1 MPRIAAALSLSKPYT
16 TLDEAL
22 SALTVVDQT
31 LREQHD
37 RRAIFT
43 TAYLVITGAINQRIK
58 DSWFIDN
65 EWVGQYAVCFA
76 NLYRHALLAYE
87 SGDLALAK
95 AWRFSFDTS
104 AHNRGLLLQ
113 DLLLGVNAHI
123 NYDLALALHEV
134 GIDPQRQERYRDH
147 TAVNQVLQAATDRLQ
162 AQVCDLYAPILRV
175 LDFAAGRWDE
185 MLASFSVAKAR
196 ENAWLTAVS
205 LGNARDEQ
213 ERNGLRA
220 GLNDRAA
227 VLSRLLLSPNPVNP
241 LLITALR
248 QVERFKPWWLYITMP
263 VLEASAVPSP
273 RATPA

>member
-1 MPRIAAALSLSKPYT
+1 MPRMAASLSLSKPYT
-16 TLDEAL
+16 SLDEAL
-22 SALTVVDQT
+22 SALTIVDQT

-58 DSWFIDN
+58 DDWFIDN
-65 EWVGQYAVCFA
+65 QWVGQYAVCFA
-76 NLYRHALLAYE
+76 NLYRQALLAYE
-87 SGDLALAK
+87 SGDLTLPK

-104 AHNRGLLLQ
+104 VQNKGLLLQ

-134 GIDPQRQERYRDH
+134 GIDPQRQQRYRDH

-162 AQVCDLYAPILRV
+162 AQVCDLYAPVLRL

-185 MLASFSVAKAR
+185 VLASFSVTKAR

-205 LGNARDEQ
+205 LANARDSL
-213 ERNGLRA
+213 ERDGLRG

-227 VLSRLLLSPNPVNP
+227 VMARLILSPNPLNP
-241 LLITALR
+241 WLIRALR
-248 QVERFKPWWLYITMP
+248 QVERVRPWWQCITIP
-263 VLEASAVPSP
+263 VLEPGAVPSP
-273 RATPA
+273 KAKPV